1 MLENALLT
9 AVGLALIG
17 LSRLAFN
24 GVALRVFGAEL
35 SGQLNVALS
44 LGVLLSLPASTAVGA
59 TAVRYMAQARG
70 QGRPDTL
77 AWLYRGT
84 LWATLGIAALAAAA
98 AWVCRDALATSQGID
113 VGLVAQATVVATAY
127 VVYLFFRNAL
137 YALDRVRLYA
147 RLEVVSGVSFFVVLA
162 ALAALG
168 QGRWLLA
175 AFVVGQVLFTIATLN
190 ATRGALATPC
200 PPERRLGLA
209 PLVAY
214 SVVSLVGT
222 AASLSVRELAVFLSP
237 RATDLA
243 GAAHLALSMSL
254 LAPLQFLPRMFR
266 TVLFAHSAELDGRGE
281 RESLGR
287 SIGAASHWLL
297 LATLPVGGLLVLTG
311 GSLLELF
318 GGTPTPERVL
328 AFRLLTMAA
337 VIDVVATP
345 SANALPGVGAVKA
358 PSYAAV
364 AALAVTVAIWLGFAG
379 TQGLVGL
386 AAGML
391 ANSIIK
397 GGVPVVA
404 ARRMLGATLTSSP
417 LRSLVLA
424 ALAVAGV
431 VLVERWPHPWLVAAL
446 YAAVV
451 APVLWQPARE
461 LVGELTSHLRRRRDA
476 VPSPRAAS

>member
-9 AVGLALIG
+9 AIGLALIG

-24 GVALRVFGAEL
+24 GVALRVFGADL

-77 AWLYRGT
+77 GWLYRGT
-84 LWATLGIAALAAAA
+84 LGATLVIAALSAAV
-98 AWVCRDALATSQGID
+98 AWMFRHALATSQGID
-113 VGLVAQATVVATAY
+113 AGLVAQAVVVGTAY

-147 RLEVVSGVSFFVVLA
+147 RLEVVSGVFFFVALAVLA
-162 ALAALG
+162 LLG
-168 QGRWLLA
+168 LGRWLLA
-175 AFVVGQVLFTIATLN
+175 AFVLGQVLFTVAALQ
-190 ATRGALATPC
+190 ATRTELCNPC
-200 PPERRLGLA
+200 APERRLGLA
-209 PLVAY
+209 PLVGFSA
-214 SVVSLVGT
+214 VALVGT

-266 TVLFAHSAELDGRGE
+266 TVLFAHSAALDGRGE
-281 RESLGR
+281 RDSLGR
-287 SIGAASHWLL
+287 SIGTASHWLL
-297 LATLPVGGLLVLTG
+297 LATLPVCGVLVLTG
-311 GSLLELF
+311 GPLLELL

-328 AFRLLTMAA
+328 AFRLLTVAA

-364 AALAVTVAIWLGFAG
+364 AALVVTVAIWLGFAG
-379 TQGLVGL
+379 SQGLVGL
-386 AAGML
+386 AGGML
-391 ANSIIK
+391 VNSVVK
-397 GGVPVVA
+397 GGVPIIA
-404 ARRMLGATLTSSP
+404 ARRMLGATLTSAP
-417 LRSLVLA
+417 VRSLVLA
-424 ALAVAGV
+424 ALAAGGV
-431 VLVERWPHPWLVAAL
+431 GLLGRWPHPWLVAAL
-446 YAAVV
+446 YVAAA
-451 APVLWQPARE
+451 APVLWRPARE
-461 LVGELTSHLRRRRDA
+461 ILGEVTSRLRRRREA
-476 VPSPRAAS
+476 AAAPRAAS